1 VCSCIIASFLYFPR
15 SYQSSH
21 NGAYIR
27 CYKIADELNE
37 RLMCELHTSNKLLM
51 H

>member
-15 SYQSSH
+15 SYPSPH
-21 NGAYIR
+21 KGAYMR

-37 RLMCELHTSNKLLM
+37 RLMSNYTYLTNF
-51 H
+51 